1 MSHQEHSSSFFSRTI
16 SLSSEPFM
24 YDLGSCWGGS
34 SMYELGSCCDESFH
48 VHISGISMITLC
60 WLCREMFDE
69 YGDATTELMLK
80 VLELLSENVGQPSD
94 YIYNKIGGN
103 KAGMRTYFNYYP
115 PCPQPELAMGLSKHS
130 DLGILT
136 ALQQGDIPGLE
147 LLKDGN
153 WITVP
158 SVPHAF
164 VFFAADALQAR
175 KKPQTLSLS
184 ACRHIRFSVYNIL

>member
-1 MSHQEHSSSFFSRTI
+1 MNLEVVVV
-16 SLSSEPFM
+16 E
-24 YDLGSCWGGS
+24 
-34 SMYELGSCCDESFH
+34 SCCDESFH
-48 VHISGISMITLC
+48 VRTSGSLMITPC

-69 YGDATTELMLK
+69 YGDATVELMLK
-80 VLELLSENVGQPSD
+80 VLELVSESVGQPSD
-94 YIYNKIGGN
+94 YIYNKIGGD

-147 LLKDGN
+147 LLRDEG

-158 SVPHAF
+158 SIPHAF
-164 VFFAADALQAR
+164 VFFTADALQAR
-175 KKPQTLSLS
+175 KEPQTLTLS
-184 ACRHIRFSVYNIL
+184 ACRNNRFPNITFFKWPI